1 MVTIHNLEVR
11 MDVQGGSD
19 DAAFVR
25 LFNKYIKLWSDQ
37 DARQRQRARKIAED
51 RSLGDRPAGGVGEP

>member
-19 DAAFVR
+19 DAVFVR
-25 LFNKYIKLWSDQ
+25 LFNKYIKLWSEQ
-37 DARQRQRARKIAED
+37 DARQKQRARQVAEE
-51 RSLGDRPAGGVGEP
+51 RSLGDRPASGVGES

>member
-19 DAAFVR
+19 EAAFVR
-25 LFNKYIKLWSDQ
+25 LFNKYIKLWSEEV
-37 DARQRQRARKIAED
+37 ARRKYLSRCVAKD
-51 RSLGDRPAGGVGEP
+51 RSLGDRPESES

>member
-37 DARQRQRARKIAED
+37 DARQRQRARRIAED